1 MGSGASR
8 LLTACACSRPP
19 PASVDAEPCLDD
31 ALGHS
36 FCYANS
42 AANPAANPYSSSSF
56 RHGISGAALS
66 ANSSVP
72 VPLYLSSSAADATG
86 GGGPPPPNYS
96 SAFHTSSSFS
106 SAPLQ
111 LSNLSS
117 GPLFL
122 SGPIDRGAQ
131 LSGPL
136 DAATV
141 PHSGPLPHKP
151 STTKRTSSS
160 SRRFRKPSLFGGSLR
175 RTTSEKHHHRTL
187 TTAPPLHRNPDPD
200 DGVQWAHGRA
210 GEDRV
215 HVVVSEDQR
224 WLFVGIYDGFN
235 GPEAPDFLVASLYRF
250 LLRELRG
257 IFYHD
262 AARESNSRR
271 LWQFLAEDDGDDDS
285 ELDFSGSGR
294 FALSLAKL
302 KERRFNM
309 WAHAAAV
316 GDDEIGRELA
326 PRKLAPAPAV
336 RDHGAV
342 LAALTR
348 ALAAAEAA
356 YLDMTDQS
364 MASHPEL
371 AVTGACLLVALVRD
385 DDVYVMNLGDSR
397 AIVAQRADDHHACG
411 MRMDDIGVGLE
422 IEARLDALQL
432 SVDHSTSIQEEV
444 QRIKLEHPDDDHCI
458 VNDRVKGRLK
468 VTRAF
473 GAGYLKQAKLNNGL
487 LEMFR
492 NEYIGDAPYIS
503 CIPSLCHHKLTAKD
517 QFLVLS
523 SDGLYQYLSNEEV
536 VLHVENFMD
545 RFPEGDP
552 AQSLIEELL
561 SRAAKKAGMDFHELL
576 DIPQG
581 DRRKYHDDVTVMVVS
596 LEGRIWKSSGMYV

>member
-8 LLTACACSRPP
+8 LLTACTCSRPA

-36 FCYANS
+36 FCYA
-42 AANPAANPYSSSSF
+42 AAATATAHSSSF

-72 VPLYLSSSAADATG
+72 VPLYNASAAAG
-86 GGGPPPPNYS
+86 GVAPGYS

-122 SGPIDRGAQ
+122 SGPIDRAGQ

-136 DAATV
+136 DPAV
-141 PHSGPLPHKP
+141 PFSGPLPAKP
-151 STTKRTSSS
+151 PKPASSS
-160 SRRFRKPSLFGGSLR
+160 SRGFSRRFRKPSFGSLR
-175 RTTSEKHHHRTL
+175 RSVSEKNRPC
-187 TTAPPLHRNPDPD
+187 AVPLRRD

-235 GPEAPDFLVASLYRF
+235 GPEAPDFLVTNLYRF

-257 IFYHD
+257 IFYKEAD
-262 AARESNSRR
+262 ADNKK
-271 LWQFLAEDDGDDDS
+271 LWQFLVDGDDDDS

-294 FALSLAKL
+294 FALSLDGL
-302 KERRFNM
+302 KESRFHM
-309 WAHAAAV
+309 WAHAAA
-316 GDDEIGRELA
+316 DESGREWGS
-326 PRKLAPAPAV
+326 RRLAPAPAV
-336 RDHGAV
+336 RDHAAV

-348 ALAAAEAA
+348 ALASTEAA

-364 MASHPEL
+364 MGTHPEL

-385 DDVYVMNLGDSR
+385 DNVYVMNLGDSR
-397 AIVAQRADDHHACG
+397 AIVAQRPDDGDDGCVFG
-411 MRMDDIGVGLE
+411 TMRRMEDVGVGLE
-422 IEARLDALQL
+422 IETRPGGCAIIGLKPLQL
-432 SVDHSTSIQEEV
+432 STDHSTSIEEEV
-444 QRIKLEHPDDDHCI
+444 HRIKREHPDDDQCI

-492 NEYIGDAPYIS
+492 NDYIGDTPYIS
-503 CIPSLCHHKLTAKD
+503 CTPSLCHHKLTARD

-536 VLHVENFMD
+536 VLHVENFME

-561 SRAAKKAGMDFHELL
+561 SRAAKKAGMDFYELL

-581 DRRKYHDDVTVMVVS
+581 DRRKYHDDVTVMVIS
-596 LEGRIWKSSGMYV
+596 LEGRIWKSSGTYV

>member
-8 LLTACACSRPP
+8 LLTACACSRPA

-36 FCYANS
+36 FCYAS
-42 AANPAANPYSSSSF
+42 AAAYSSSF

-72 VPLYLSSSAADATG
+72 VPLYLSSAAAG
-86 GGGPPPPNYS
+86 AGSVPQNYS

-136 DAATV
+136 DAAV
-141 PHSGPLPHKP
+141 PFSGPLPTKP
-151 STTKRTSSS
+151 TKRTSSS
-160 SRRFRKPSLFGGSLR
+160 SRGLSSRFRKPLFGSLR
-175 RTTSEKHHHRTL
+175 RSVSEKHQPAL
-187 TTAPPLHRNPDPD
+187 MVPLRRD

-235 GPEAPDFLVASLYRF
+235 GPEAPDFLVANLYRF

-257 IFYHD
+257 IFYEEAD
-262 AARESNSRR
+262 RDSKR
-271 LWQFLAEDDGDDDS
+271 LWQFLADGDDDDN

-294 FALSLAKL
+294 FAMSLARL

-316 GDDEIGRELA
+316 GDDESSREWG
-326 PRKLAPAPAV
+326 PKKLEAAPAV

-342 LAALTR
+342 LGALTR
-348 ALAAAEAA
+348 ALASTEAA

-364 MASHPEL
+364 MGSHPEL

-397 AIVAQRADDHHACG
+397 AIVAQRADDDHGCG
-411 MRMDDIGVGLE
+411 LGAMRMDDIGVGLE
-422 IEARLDALQL
+422 IESRPVGYPMIGLEALQL
-432 SVDHSTSIQEEV
+432 SVDHSTSIEEEV
-444 QRIKLEHPDDDHCI
+444 QRIKREHPDDDQCI

-503 CIPSLCHHKLTAKD
+503 CIPSLCHHKLTSRD

-536 VLHVENFMD
+536 VLHVENFME

-561 SRAAKKAGMDFHELL
+561 SRAAKKAGMDFYELL

-596 LEGRIWKSSGMYV
+596 LEGRIWKSSGTYV

>member
-8 LLTACACSRPP
+8 LLTACACSRPA

-36 FCYANS
+36 FCYASAS
-42 AANPAANPYSSSSF
+42 AATAYSSSSF

-72 VPLYLSSSAADATG
+72 VPLYLSSASGAAADG
-86 GGGPPPPNYS
+86 SIPPHYS

-122 SGPIDRGAQ
+122 SGPIDRGGQ

-136 DAATV
+136 DAAANV
-141 PHSGPLPHKP
+141 PFSGPLPTKP
-151 STTKRTSSS
+151 TATKRASSS
-160 SRRFRKPSLFGGSLR
+160 SRGLSRRFRKPLFGGSLR
-175 RTTSEKHHHRTL
+175 RTASEKHSRQL
-187 TTAPPLHRNPDPD
+187 MAPLRRDD
-200 DGVQWAHGRA
+200 GGGDGVQWAHGRA

-235 GPEAPDFLVASLYRF
+235 GPEAPDFLVANLYRF

-257 IFYHD
+257 IFYQEAD
-262 AARESNSRR
+262 RDSRR
-271 LWQFLAEDDGDDDS
+271 LWQFLADGDDDDN

-294 FALSLAKL
+294 FALSLARL

-316 GDDEIGRELA
+316 GDDEISRERA
-326 PRKLAPAPAV
+326 PRKLAAAPVV
-336 RDHGAV
+336 RDHDAV
-342 LAALTR
+342 LGALTR
-348 ALAAAEAA
+348 ALDSTEAA

-364 MASHPEL
+364 MGSHPEL

-397 AIVAQRADDHHACG
+397 AVVAQRTDDDHGCG
-411 MRMDDIGVGLE
+411 IGAMRMDDIGVGLE
-422 IEARLDALQL
+422 IEPRLEALQL
-432 SVDHSTSIQEEV
+432 SIDHSTSIEEV
-444 QRIKLEHPDDDHCI
+444 TNICAGIAYTIFFCGRKSVVDIAEIMCLYLMYMIISSRPSVFMSTCVDLIEH
-458 VNDRVKGRLK
+458 
-468 VTRAF
+468 
-473 GAGYLKQAKLNNGL
+473 
-487 LEMFR
+487 
-492 NEYIGDAPYIS
+492 
-503 CIPSLCHHKLTAKD
+503 
-517 QFLVLS
+517 VLS
-523 SDGLYQYLSNEEV
+523 STSYFQLSE
-536 VLHVENFMD
+536 
-545 RFPEGDP
+545 P
-552 AQSLIEELL
+552 APICWLQ
-561 SRAAKKAGMDFHELL
+561 FHAYM
-576 DIPQG
+576 P
-581 DRRKYHDDVTVMVVS
+581 
-596 LEGRIWKSSGMYV
+596 

>member
-1 MGSGASR
+1 MSDAMGSGASR

-19 PASVDAEPCLDD
+19 PAPADDGPCLDD

-36 FCYANS
+36 FCYAASS
-42 AANPAANPYSSSSF
+42 AAAAAAGHSSSF
-56 RHGISGAALS
+56 RHAISGAALS

-72 VPLYLSSSAADATG
+72 VPIYQSSVAG
-86 GGGPPPPNYS
+86 GMPPQYH

-136 DAATV
+136 DQAV
-141 PHSGPLPHKP
+141 PFSGPLPAKP
-151 STTKRTSSS
+151 TKPARPSSS
-160 SRRFRKPSLFGGSLR
+160 RGFSRRFRKPSFGSLR
-175 RTTSEKHHHRTL
+175 RSISEKNR
-187 TTAPPLHRNPDPD
+187 PCVVPLRRE

-235 GPEAPDFLVASLYRF
+235 GPEAPDFLVANLYRF

-257 IFYHD
+257 IFYKEAD
-262 AARESNSRR
+262 PESKR
-271 LWQFLAEDDGDDDS
+271 LWQFLADGEDEDS

-294 FALSLAKL
+294 FALSLARL
-302 KERRFNM
+302 KEQRHPL
-309 WAHAAAV
+309 WAHAAAA
-316 GDDEIGRELA
+316 GDGQSGREWGVKRLTA
-326 PRKLAPAPAV
+326 APAV
-336 RDHGAV
+336 RDHRAV
-342 LAALTR
+342 LSALAR
-348 ALAAAEAA
+348 ALATTESA
-356 YLDMTDQS
+356 YLDMTSQS
-364 MASHPEL
+364 MGSHPEL
-371 AVTGACLLVALVRD
+371 AVTGACLLVVLLRD

-397 AIVAQRADDHHACG
+397 AIVAQRRDDEDCLIG
-411 MRMDDIGVGLE
+411 SIPVEDIGVGLE
-422 IEARLDALQL
+422 IETRIPGYSAIGLEALQL
-432 SVDHSTSIQEEV
+432 STDHSTSVEEEV
-444 QRIKLEHPDDDHCI
+444 QRIRREHPDDDQCV
-458 VNDRVKGRLK
+458 VNDRVKGRLT

-473 GAGYLKQAKLNNGL
+473 GAGYLKQARFNDGL

-492 NEYIGDAPYIS
+492 NEYIGDTPYIS
-503 CIPSLCHHKLTAKD
+503 CTPTLCHHKLSIRD

-536 VLHVENFMD
+536 VLHVENFME

-561 SRAAKKAGMDFHELL
+561 SRAAKKAGMDFYELL

-581 DRRKYHDDVTVMVVS
+581 DRRKYHDDVTIMVIS
-596 LEGRIWKSSGMYV
+596 LEGRIWKSSGTYV

>member
-8 LLTACACSRPP
+8 LLTSCACSRPAAAP
-19 PASVDAEPCLDD
+19 EDDGPCLDD

-36 FCYANS
+36 FCYAANSS
-42 AANPAANPYSSSSF
+42 AAAHSSSF
-56 RHGISGAALS
+56 RHAISGAALS

-72 VPLYLSSSAADATG
+72 IPIYHSSAG
-86 GGGPPPPNYS
+86 GGIPPQYS

-136 DAATV
+136 DQAV
-141 PHSGPLPHKP
+141 PFSGPLPAKP
-151 STTKRTSSS
+151 TKPAPSSARS
-160 SRRFRKPSLFGGSLR
+160 SRGLSKRFRKPSFGSLR
-175 RTTSEKHHHRTL
+175 RSVSEKNR
-187 TTAPPLHRNPDPD
+187 PCVVPLRRE

-235 GPEAPDFLVASLYRF
+235 GPEAPDFLVANLYRF

-257 IFYHD
+257 IFYEETD
-262 AARESNSRR
+262 AESKR
-271 LWQFLAEDDGDDDS
+271 LWQFLADGDDEDT

-294 FALSLAKL
+294 FALSLARL
-302 KERRFNM
+302 KERRQSM

-316 GDDEIGRELA
+316 GDDESGREWGARRLTA
-326 PRKLAPAPAV
+326 APAV
-336 RDHGAV
+336 RDHRAV
-342 LAALTR
+342 LGALTR
-348 ALAAAEAA
+348 ALATTEAA
-356 YLDMTDQS
+356 YLDMTNQS
-364 MASHPEL
+364 MGSHPEL
-371 AVTGACLLVALVRD
+371 AVTGACLLVALLRD

-397 AIVAQRADDHHACG
+397 AIVAQRRDNGDDCVL
-411 MRMDDIGVGLE
+411 RTVWVEDIGVGLE
-422 IEARLDALQL
+422 TETRAPGYAAIGPEALQL
-432 SVDHSTSIQEEV
+432 STDHSTSIEEEV
-444 QRIKLEHPDDDHCI
+444 QRIKREHPDDDHCI

-473 GAGYLKQAKLNNGL
+473 GAGYLKQAKLNEGL

-492 NEYIGDAPYIS
+492 NEYIGDTPYIS
-503 CIPSLCHHKLTAKD
+503 CTPSLCHHKLSARD

-536 VLHVENFMD
+536 VLHVDNFME
-545 RFPEGDP
+545 RFPDGDP

-561 SRAAKKAGMDFHELL
+561 SRAAKKAGMDFFELL

-581 DRRKYHDDVTVMVVS
+581 DRRKYHDDVTIMVIS
-596 LEGRIWKSSGMYV
+596 LEGRIWKSSGTCV

>member
-1 MGSGASR
+1 MSDAMGSGASR

-19 PASVDAEPCLDD
+19 PAPADDGPCLDD

-36 FCYANS
+36 FCYAASS
-42 AANPAANPYSSSSF
+42 AAAAAAGHSSSF
-56 RHGISGAALS
+56 RHAISGAALS

-72 VPLYLSSSAADATG
+72 VPIYQSSVAG
-86 GGGPPPPNYS
+86 GMPPQYH

-136 DAATV
+136 DQAV
-141 PHSGPLPHKP
+141 PFSGPLPAKP
-151 STTKRTSSS
+151 TKPARPSSS
-160 SRRFRKPSLFGGSLR
+160 RGFSRRFRKPSFGSLR
-175 RTTSEKHHHRTL
+175 RSISEKNR
-187 TTAPPLHRNPDPD
+187 PCVVPLRRE

-235 GPEAPDFLVASLYRF
+235 GPEAPDFLVANLYRF

-257 IFYHD
+257 IFYKEAD
-262 AARESNSRR
+262 PESKR
-271 LWQFLAEDDGDDDS
+271 LWQFLADGEDEDS

-294 FALSLAKL
+294 FALSLARL
-302 KERRFNM
+302 KEQRHPL
-309 WAHAAAV
+309 WAHAAAA
-316 GDDEIGRELA
+316 GDGQSGREWGVKRLTA
-326 PRKLAPAPAV
+326 APAV
-336 RDHGAV
+336 RDHRAV
-342 LAALTR
+342 LSALAR
-348 ALAAAEAA
+348 ALATTESA
-356 YLDMTDQS
+356 YLDMTSQS
-364 MASHPEL
+364 MGSHPEL
-371 AVTGACLLVALVRD
+371 AVTGACLLVVLLRD

-397 AIVAQRADDHHACG
+397 AIVAQRRDDEDCLIG
-411 MRMDDIGVGLE
+411 SIPVEDIGVGLE
-422 IEARLDALQL
+422 TETRIPGYSAIGLEALQL
-432 SVDHSTSIQEEV
+432 STDHSTSVEEEV
-444 QRIKLEHPDDDHCI
+444 QRIRREHPDDDQCV
-458 VNDRVKGRLK
+458 VNDRVKGRLT

-473 GAGYLKQAKLNNGL
+473 GAGYLKQARFNDGL

-492 NEYIGDAPYIS
+492 NEYIGDTPYIS
-503 CIPSLCHHKLTAKD
+503 CTPTLCHHKLSIRD

-536 VLHVENFMD
+536 VLHVENFME

-561 SRAAKKAGMDFHELL
+561 SRAAKKAGMNFYELL

-581 DRRKYHDDVTVMVVS
+581 DRRKYHDDVTIMVIS
-596 LEGRIWKSSGMYV
+596 LEGRIWKSSGTYV

>member
-19 PASVDAEPCLDD
+19 PAPADDGPCLDD

-36 FCYANS
+36 FCYAASS
-42 AANPAANPYSSSSF
+42 AAAAAAGHSSSF
-56 RHGISGAALS
+56 RHAISGAALS

-72 VPLYLSSSAADATG
+72 VPIYQSSVAG
-86 GGGPPPPNYS
+86 GMPPQYH

-136 DAATV
+136 DQAV
-141 PHSGPLPHKP
+141 PFSGPLPAKP
-151 STTKRTSSS
+151 TKPARPSSS
-160 SRRFRKPSLFGGSLR
+160 RGFSRRFRKPSFGSLR
-175 RTTSEKHHHRTL
+175 RSISEKNR
-187 TTAPPLHRNPDPD
+187 PCVVPLRRE

-235 GPEAPDFLVASLYRF
+235 GPEAPDFLVANLYRF

-257 IFYHD
+257 IFYKEAD
-262 AARESNSRR
+262 PESKR
-271 LWQFLAEDDGDDDS
+271 LWQFLADGEDEDS

-294 FALSLAKL
+294 FALSLARL
-302 KERRFNM
+302 KEQRHPL
-309 WAHAAAV
+309 WAHAAAAAD
-316 GDDEIGRELA
+316 GQSGREWGVKRLTA
-326 PRKLAPAPAV
+326 APAV
-336 RDHGAV
+336 RDHRAV
-342 LAALTR
+342 LS
-348 ALAAAEAA
+348 ALARTLATTESA
-356 YLDMTDQS
+356 YLDMTSQS
-364 MASHPEL
+364 MGSHPEL
-371 AVTGACLLVALVRD
+371 AVTGACLLVVLLRD

-397 AIVAQRADDHHACG
+397 AIVAQRRDDEDCLIGSIPAE
-411 MRMDDIGVGLE
+411 DIGVGLE
-422 IEARLDALQL
+422 IETRIPGYSAIGLEALQL
-432 SVDHSTSIQEEV
+432 STDHSTSVEEEV
-444 QRIKLEHPDDDHCI
+444 QRIRREHPDDDQCV
-458 VNDRVKGRLK
+458 VNDRVKGRLT

-473 GAGYLKQAKLNNGL
+473 GAGYLKQARFNDGL

-492 NEYIGDAPYIS
+492 NEYIGDTPYIS
-503 CIPSLCHHKLTAKD
+503 CTPTLCHHKLSIRD

-536 VLHVENFMD
+536 VLHVENFME

-561 SRAAKKAGMDFHELL
+561 SRAAKKAGMDFYELL

-581 DRRKYHDDVTVMVVS
+581 DRRKYHDDVTIMVIS
-596 LEGRIWKSSGMYV
+596 LEGRIWKSSGTYV

>member
-8 LLTACACSRPP
+8 LLTACACSRPA

-36 FCYANS
+36 FCYASANAS
-42 AANPAANPYSSSSF
+42 AAAYSSSSF

-72 VPLYLSSSAADATG
+72 VPLYLSSSAA
-86 GGGPPPPNYS
+86 GGPMPPNYS

-136 DAATV
+136 DAAAV
-141 PHSGPLPHKP
+141 PFSGPLPHK
-151 STTKRTSSS
+151 TAAKRASSS
-160 SRRFRKPSLFGGSLR
+160 RGLSRRFRKPLFAGSLR
-175 RTTSEKHHHRTL
+175 RTASEKHHRPL
-187 TTAPPLHRNPDPD
+187 TAPLRRDPD
-200 DGVQWAHGRA
+200 ADAHDGVQWAHGRA

-257 IFYHD
+257 IFYEEAD
-262 AARESNSRR
+262 RDSKR
-271 LWQFLAEDDGDDDS
+271 LWQFLADGDDDDS

-316 GDDEIGRELA
+316 GDDEISREWA
-326 PRKLAPAPAV
+326 PKKLAAAPVV

-342 LAALTR
+342 LGALTR

-364 MASHPEL
+364 MGSHPEL

-397 AIVAQRADDHHACG
+397 AIVAQRAHDDHGSGIGA

-422 IEARLDALQL
+422 IEARLEALQL

-444 QRIKLEHPDDDHCI
+444 QRIKREHPDDDHCI

-503 CIPSLCHHKLTAKD
+503 CIPSLCHHKLTARD

-523 SDGLYQYLSNEEV
+523 SDGLYQYLTNEEV

>member
-86 GGGPPPPNYS
+86 GPIPPPPNYS

-122 SGPIDRGAQ
+122 SGPIDRGGQ

-151 STTKRTSSS
+151 STTKRTASSRGL

-175 RTTSEKHHHRTL
+175 RSTSEKHHRPL
-187 TTAPPLHRNPDPD
+187 TAPPLRNPD

-262 AARESNSRR
+262 AARDSRR
-271 LWQFLAEDDGDDDS
+271 LWQFLADAADDDEDS

-316 GDDEIGRELA
+316 GDDEVGRDWAA
-326 PRKLAPAPAV
+326 PRKLAAAPAV

-342 LAALTR
+342 LGALTR

-364 MASHPEL
+364 MGSHPEL

-397 AIVAQRADDHHACG
+397 AVVAQRADDDHGGCG

-422 IEARLDALQL
+422 IEQRLDALQL

-503 CIPSLCHHKLTAKD
+503 CIPSLCHHKLTARD

>member
-1 MGSGASR
+1 MSDAMGSGASR

-19 PASVDAEPCLDD
+19 PAPADDGPCLDD

-36 FCYANS
+36 FCYAASS
-42 AANPAANPYSSSSF
+42 AAAAAAGHSSSF
-56 RHGISGAALS
+56 RHAISGAALS

-72 VPLYLSSSAADATG
+72 VPIYQSSVAG
-86 GGGPPPPNYS
+86 GMPPQYH

-136 DAATV
+136 DQAV
-141 PHSGPLPHKP
+141 PFSGPLPAKP
-151 STTKRTSSS
+151 TKPARPSSS
-160 SRRFRKPSLFGGSLR
+160 RGFSRRFRKPSFGSLR
-175 RTTSEKHHHRTL
+175 RSISEKNR
-187 TTAPPLHRNPDPD
+187 PCVVPLRRE

-235 GPEAPDFLVASLYRF
+235 GPEAPDFLVANLYRF

-257 IFYHD
+257 IFYKEAD
-262 AARESNSRR
+262 PESKR
-271 LWQFLAEDDGDDDS
+271 LWQFLADGEDEDS

-294 FALSLAKL
+294 FALSLARL
-302 KERRFNM
+302 KEQRHPL
-309 WAHAAAV
+309 WAHAAAA
-316 GDDEIGRELA
+316 GDGQSGREWGVKRLTA
-326 PRKLAPAPAV
+326 APAV
-336 RDHGAV
+336 RDHRAV
-342 LAALTR
+342 LSALAR
-348 ALAAAEAA
+348 ALATTESA
-356 YLDMTDQS
+356 YLDMTSQS
-364 MASHPEL
+364 MGSHPEL
-371 AVTGACLLVALVRD
+371 AVTGACLLVVLLRD

-397 AIVAQRADDHHACG
+397 AIVAQRRDDEDCLIG
-411 MRMDDIGVGLE
+411 SIPVEDIGVGLE
-422 IEARLDALQL
+422 TETRIPGYSAIGLEALQL
-432 SVDHSTSIQEEV
+432 STDHSTSVEEEV
-444 QRIKLEHPDDDHCI
+444 QRIRREHPDDDQCV
-458 VNDRVKGRLK
+458 VNDRVKGRLT

-473 GAGYLKQAKLNNGL
+473 GAGYLKQARFNDGL

-492 NEYIGDAPYIS
+492 NEYIGDTPYIS
-503 CIPSLCHHKLTAKD
+503 CTPTLCHHKLSIRD

-536 VLHVENFMD
+536 VLHVENFME

-561 SRAAKKAGMDFHELL
+561 SRAAKKAGMDFYELL

-581 DRRKYHDDVTVMVVS
+581 DRRKYHDDVTIMVIS
-596 LEGRIWKSSGMYV
+596 LEGRIWKSSGTYV

>member
-8 LLTACACSRPP
+8 LLAACACSRPA

-36 FCYANS
+36 FCYAAS
-42 AANPAANPYSSSSF
+42 AAAAATHSSSF

-72 VPLYLSSSAADATG
+72 VPLYNASAAG
-86 GGGPPPPNYS
+86 VPPGYS

-122 SGPIDRGAQ
+122 SGPIDRAGQ

-136 DAATV
+136 DAAV
-141 PHSGPLPHKP
+141 PFSGPLPAKQAKP
-151 STTKRTSSS
+151 ASSS
-160 SRRFRKPSLFGGSLR
+160 SRGFSRRFRKPSFSSMRRSVSDKNRPCVVPLR
-175 RTTSEKHHHRTL
+175 R
-187 TTAPPLHRNPDPD
+187 D

-235 GPEAPDFLVASLYRF
+235 GPEAPDFLVANLYRF

-257 IFYHD
+257 IFYEEVKAD
-262 AARESNSRR
+262 TKR
-271 LWQFLAEDDGDDDS
+271 LWQFLVDGDDEDS

-294 FALSLAKL
+294 FALSLARL
-302 KERRFNM
+302 KERRFHM
-309 WAHAAAV
+309 WAHAAAA
-316 GDDEIGRELA
+316 GDDESGREWGSRRLT
-326 PRKLAPAPAV
+326 PAPAV
-336 RDHGAV
+336 RDHTVV
-342 LAALTR
+342 LGALTR
-348 ALAAAEAA
+348 ALAATEAA
-356 YLDMTDQS
+356 YLDMTDLS
-364 MASHPEL
+364 MGTHPEL

-385 DDVYVMNLGDSR
+385 DNVYVMNLGDSR
-397 AIVAQRADDHHACG
+397 AIVAQRPDDSDDGCALG
-411 MRMDDIGVGLE
+411 TMRMEDIGVGLE
-422 IEARLDALQL
+422 IETRPAGCAIIGLKPLQL
-432 SVDHSTSIQEEV
+432 STDHSTSVEEEV
-444 QRIKLEHPDDDHCI
+444 QRIKREHPDDDQCI

-492 NEYIGDAPYIS
+492 NDYIGDTPYIS
-503 CIPSLCHHKLTAKD
+503 CTPSLCHHKLTAKD

-536 VLHVENFMD
+536 VLHVENFME

-561 SRAAKKAGMDFHELL
+561 SRAAKKAGMDFYELL

-581 DRRKYHDDVTVMVVS
+581 DRRKYHDDVTVMVIS
-596 LEGRIWKSSGMYV
+596 LEGRIWKSSGTYV

>member
-8 LLTACACSRPP
+8 LLAACACSRSAAP
-19 PASVDAEPCLDD
+19 PADDGPCLDD

-36 FCYANS
+36 FCYA
-42 AANPAANPYSSSSF
+42 AAAAGDSSSF
-56 RHGISGAALS
+56 RHAISGAALS

-72 VPLYLSSSAADATG
+72 VPIYHSSSAAG
-86 GGGPPPPNYS
+86 VPPHYS

-136 DAATV
+136 DQAAV
-141 PHSGPLPHKP
+141 PFSGPLPAKP
-151 STTKRTSSS
+151 GPSSS
-160 SRRFRKPSLFGGSLR
+160 SSSRGFSRRFRKPSFGSLR
-175 RTTSEKHHHRTL
+175 RSVSEKNR
-187 TTAPPLHRNPDPD
+187 PCVVPLRRE

-235 GPEAPDFLVASLYRF
+235 GPEAPDFLVANLYRF

-257 IFYHD
+257 IFYEEAHPD
-262 AARESNSRR
+262 SKR
-271 LWQFLAEDDGDDDS
+271 LWQFLADEDDS

-294 FALSLAKL
+294 FALSLARL
-302 KERRFNM
+302 KERRHPV
-309 WAHAAAV
+309 WAHAAAAAA
-316 GDDEIGRELA
+316 GGGGQSGREWGVKRLTA
-326 PRKLAPAPAV
+326 APAV
-336 RDHGAV
+336 RDHSAV

-348 ALAAAEAA
+348 ALAATESA
-356 YLDMTDQS
+356 YLDMTNQS
-364 MASHPEL
+364 MGTHPEL
-371 AVTGACLLVALVRD
+371 AVTGACLLVALLRD

-397 AIVAQRADDHHACG
+397 AIVAQRRDDDDDCMLG
-411 MRMDDIGVGLE
+411 TMRVEDIGVGLE
-422 IEARLDALQL
+422 NETMIHGYSAVGLEALQL
-432 SVDHSTSIQEEV
+432 STDHSTSIEEEV
-444 QRIKLEHPDDDHCI
+444 QRIKREHPDDDQCI

-473 GAGYLKQAKLNNGL
+473 GAGYLKQAKLNDGL

-492 NEYIGDAPYIS
+492 NEYIGHTPYIS
-503 CIPSLCHHKLTAKD
+503 CTPSLCHHKLSPRD

-536 VLHVENFMD
+536 VQHVENFME

-561 SRAAKKAGMDFHELL
+561 SRAAKKAGMDFYELL

-581 DRRKYHDDVTVMVVS
+581 DRRKYHDDVTIMVIS
-596 LEGRIWKSSGMYV
+596 LEGRIWKSSGTYV

>member
-8 LLTACACSRPP
+8 LLTACACSRPA
-19 PASVDAEPCLDD
+19 PAPADDGPCLDD

-36 FCYANS
+36 FCYAGSAS
-42 AANPAANPYSSSSF
+42 AAAAHSSSF
-56 RHGISGAALS
+56 RHAISGAALS

-72 VPLYLSSSAADATG
+72 VPIYHSSSAAG
-86 GGGPPPPNYS
+86 GGVPAHYS

-111 LSNLSS
+111 ISNLNS

-122 SGPIDRGAQ
+122 SGPIDRGGQ

-136 DAATV
+136 DQAV
-141 PHSGPLPHKP
+141 PFSGPLPAKP
-151 STTKRTSSS
+151 SKPAPSSS
-160 SRRFRKPSLFGGSLR
+160 SRGLSRRFRKPSFGSLR
-175 RTTSEKHHHRTL
+175 RSVSEKNR
-187 TTAPPLHRNPDPD
+187 PCIVPLRRE

-235 GPEAPDFLVASLYRF
+235 GPEAPDFLVANLYRF

-257 IFYHD
+257 IFYEE
-262 AARESNSRR
+262 AEGGSKR
-271 LWQFLAEDDGDDDS
+271 LWQFLADGDDGDD

-294 FALSLAKL
+294 FALSLARL
-302 KERRFNM
+302 KERRHSM
-309 WAHAAAV
+309 WAQAAAV
-316 GDDEIGRELA
+316 DGDESSREWGARRLTA
-326 PRKLAPAPAV
+326 APAV
-336 RDHGAV
+336 RDHRAV
-342 LAALTR
+342 LDALTR
-348 ALAAAEAA
+348 ALETTEAA
-356 YLDMTDQS
+356 YLDMTNQS
-364 MASHPEL
+364 MESHPEL
-371 AVTGACLLVALVRD
+371 AVTGACLLVALLRD

-397 AIVAQRADDHHACG
+397 AIVAQRRDGCEDCVLGA
-411 MRMDDIGVGLE
+411 MRMEDIGVGLE
-422 IEARLDALQL
+422 TEARLPGYTGTGLEALQL
-432 SVDHSTSIQEEV
+432 STDHSTSIEEEV
-444 QRIKLEHPDDDHCI
+444 QRIKREHPDDDQCI

-473 GAGYLKQAKLNNGL
+473 GAGYLKQAKLNDGL

-492 NEYIGDAPYIS
+492 NDYIGDVPYIS
-503 CIPSLCHHKLTAKD
+503 CIPSLCHHKLSTRD

-536 VLHVENFMD
+536 VLHVENFME
-545 RFPEGDP
+545 RFPDGDP

-561 SRAAKKAGMDFHELL
+561 SRAAKKAGMDFYELL
-576 DIPQG
+576 EIPQG
-581 DRRKYHDDVTVMVVS
+581 DRRKYHDDVTVMVIS
-596 LEGRIWKSSGMYV
+596 LEGRIWKSSGTYV

>member
-1 MGSGASR
+1 MSDAMGSGASR

-19 PASVDAEPCLDD
+19 PAPADDGPCLDD

-36 FCYANS
+36 FCYAASS
-42 AANPAANPYSSSSF
+42 AAAGHSSSF
-56 RHGISGAALS
+56 RHAISGAALS

-72 VPLYLSSSAADATG
+72 VPIYQSSVAG
-86 GGGPPPPNYS
+86 GMPPQYH

-136 DAATV
+136 DQAV
-141 PHSGPLPHKP
+141 PFSGPLPAKP
-151 STTKRTSSS
+151 TKPARPSSS
-160 SRRFRKPSLFGGSLR
+160 RGFSRRFRKPSFGSLR
-175 RTTSEKHHHRTL
+175 RSISEKNR
-187 TTAPPLHRNPDPD
+187 PCVVPLRRE

-235 GPEAPDFLVASLYRF
+235 GPEAPDFLVANLYRF

-257 IFYHD
+257 IFYKEAD
-262 AARESNSRR
+262 PESKR
-271 LWQFLAEDDGDDDS
+271 LWQFLADGEDEDS

-294 FALSLAKL
+294 FALSLARL
-302 KERRFNM
+302 KEQRHPL
-309 WAHAAAV
+309 WAHAAAA
-316 GDDEIGRELA
+316 GDGQSGREWGVKRLTA
-326 PRKLAPAPAV
+326 APAV
-336 RDHGAV
+336 RDHRAV
-342 LAALTR
+342 LSALAR
-348 ALAAAEAA
+348 ALATTESA
-356 YLDMTDQS
+356 YLDMTSQS
-364 MASHPEL
+364 MGSHPEL
-371 AVTGACLLVALVRD
+371 AVTGACLLVVLLRD

-397 AIVAQRADDHHACG
+397 AIVAQRRDDEDCLIG
-411 MRMDDIGVGLE
+411 SIPVEDIGVGLE
-422 IEARLDALQL
+422 TETRIPGYSAIGLEALQL
-432 SVDHSTSIQEEV
+432 STDHSTSVEEEV
-444 QRIKLEHPDDDHCI
+444 QRIRREHPDDDQCV
-458 VNDRVKGRLK
+458 VNDRVKGRLT

-473 GAGYLKQAKLNNGL
+473 GAGYLKQARFNDGL

-492 NEYIGDAPYIS
+492 NEYIGDTPYIS
-503 CIPSLCHHKLTAKD
+503 CTPTLCHHKLSIRD

-536 VLHVENFMD
+536 VLHVENFME

-561 SRAAKKAGMDFHELL
+561 SRAAKKAGMNFYELL

-581 DRRKYHDDVTVMVVS
+581 DRRKYHDDVTIMVIS
-596 LEGRIWKSSGMYV
+596 LEGRIWKSSGTYV

>member
-8 LLTACACSRPP
+8 LLTACACSRPA
-19 PASVDAEPCLDD
+19 PAPADDGPCLDD

-36 FCYANS
+36 FCYAANPSS
-42 AANPAANPYSSSSF
+42 AAYSSSF

-72 VPLYLSSSAADATG
+72 VPIYHSSSNG
-86 GGGPPPPNYS
+86 GGMPPQYS

-136 DAATV
+136 DQAM
-141 PHSGPLPHKP
+141 PFSGPLPAKP
-151 STTKRTSSS
+151 TKPAPSSS
-160 SRRFRKPSLFGGSLR
+160 SLRGFSRRFRKPSFGGLR
-175 RTTSEKHHHRTL
+175 RSVSEKNRPCV
-187 TTAPPLHRNPDPD
+187 APLRRE

-235 GPEAPDFLVASLYRF
+235 GPEAPDFLVANLYRF

-257 IFYHD
+257 IFYEEAD
-262 AARESNSRR
+262 ADSKR
-271 LWQFLAEDDGDDDS
+271 LWQFLADDDDEDS

-294 FALSLAKL
+294 FALSLSRL
-302 KERRFNM
+302 KERRHPM
-309 WAHAAAV
+309 WAQAAAA
-316 GDDEIGRELA
+316 GDGQSSWEWGV
-326 PRKLAPAPAV
+326 RKLTAAPAV
-336 RDHGAV
+336 RDHRAV
-342 LAALTR
+342 LGALTR
-348 ALAAAEAA
+348 ALATTEAA
-356 YLDMTDQS
+356 YLDMTNQS
-364 MASHPEL
+364 MGSHPEL
-371 AVTGACLLVALVRD
+371 AVTGACLLVVLLKD

-397 AIVAQRADDHHACG
+397 AIVAQRRDGGDNCVLG
-411 MRMDDIGVGLE
+411 TLRVENIGVGLKTE
-422 IEARLDALQL
+422 TRPPGYAVIGLEALQL
-432 SVDHSTSIQEEV
+432 STDHSTSIEEEV
-444 QRIKLEHPDDDHCI
+444 QRIKREHPDDDQCI

-473 GAGYLKQAKLNNGL
+473 GAGYLKQAKLNDGL

-492 NEYIGDAPYIS
+492 NEYIGDTPYIS
-503 CIPSLCHHKLTAKD
+503 CTPSLCHHKLSVRDK
-517 QFLVLS
+517 FLVLS
-523 SDGLYQYLSNEEV
+523 SDGLYQYLTNEEV
-536 VLHVENFMD
+536 VLHVENFME

-552 AQSLIEELL
+552 AQSLIEDLL
-561 SRAAKKAGMDFHELL
+561 SRAAKKAGMDFYELL

-581 DRRKYHDDVTVMVVS
+581 DRRKYHDDVTVMVIS
-596 LEGRIWKSSGMYV
+596 LEGRIWKSSGTYV

>member
-19 PASVDAEPCLDD
+19 PAPADDGPCLDD

-36 FCYANS
+36 FCYAASS
-42 AANPAANPYSSSSF
+42 AAAAAAGHSSSF
-56 RHGISGAALS
+56 RHAISGAALS

-72 VPLYLSSSAADATG
+72 VPIYQSSVAG
-86 GGGPPPPNYS
+86 GMPPQYH

-136 DAATV
+136 DQAV
-141 PHSGPLPHKP
+141 PFSGPLPAKP
-151 STTKRTSSS
+151 TKPARPSSS
-160 SRRFRKPSLFGGSLR
+160 RGFSRRFRKPSFGSLR
-175 RTTSEKHHHRTL
+175 RSISEKNR
-187 TTAPPLHRNPDPD
+187 PCVVPLRRE

-235 GPEAPDFLVASLYRF
+235 GPEAPDFLVANLYRF

-257 IFYHD
+257 IFYKEAD
-262 AARESNSRR
+262 PESKR
-271 LWQFLAEDDGDDDS
+271 LWQFLADGEDEDS

-294 FALSLAKL
+294 FALSLARL
-302 KERRFNM
+302 KEQRHPL
-309 WAHAAAV
+309 WAHAAAA
-316 GDDEIGRELA
+316 GDGQSGREWGVKRLTA
-326 PRKLAPAPAV
+326 APAV
-336 RDHGAV
+336 RDHRAV
-342 LAALTR
+342 LSALAR
-348 ALAAAEAA
+348 ALATTESA
-356 YLDMTDQS
+356 YLDMTSQS
-364 MASHPEL
+364 MGSHPEL
-371 AVTGACLLVALVRD
+371 AVTGACLLVVLLRD

-397 AIVAQRADDHHACG
+397 AIVAQRRDDEDCLIG
-411 MRMDDIGVGLE
+411 SIPVEDIGVGLE
-422 IEARLDALQL
+422 TETRIPGYSAIGLEALQL
-432 SVDHSTSIQEEV
+432 STDHSTSVEEEV
-444 QRIKLEHPDDDHCI
+444 QRIRREHPDDDQCV
-458 VNDRVKGRLK
+458 VNDRVKGRLT

-473 GAGYLKQAKLNNGL
+473 GAGYLKQARFNDGL

-492 NEYIGDAPYIS
+492 NEYIGDTPYIS
-503 CIPSLCHHKLTAKD
+503 CTPTLCHHKLSIRD

-536 VLHVENFMD
+536 VLHVENFME

-561 SRAAKKAGMDFHELL
+561 SRAAKKAGMNFYELL

-581 DRRKYHDDVTVMVVS
+581 DRRKYHDDVTIMVIS
-596 LEGRIWKSSGMYV
+596 LEGRIWKSSGTYV

>member
-36 FCYANS
+36 FCYAS
-42 AANPAANPYSSSSF
+42 APATAYSSSSF

-72 VPLYLSSSAADATG
+72 VPLYLSSSTTTTNPMQ
-86 GGGPPPPNYS
+86 PPPPNYS

-136 DAATV
+136 DAAAV
-141 PHSGPLPHKP
+141 PFSGPLPNKP
-151 STTKRTSSS
+151 TKRASASSRGL
-160 SRRFRKPSLFGGSLR
+160 SRRFRKPLFGSLR
-175 RTTSEKHHHRTL
+175 RTASEKHRPPITL
-187 TTAPPLHRNPDPD
+187 PLPTDN

-235 GPEAPDFLVASLYRF
+235 GPEAPDFLVANLYRF

-257 IFYHD
+257 IFYQEAD
-262 AARESNSRR
+262 RDSKR
-271 LWQFLAEDDGDDDS
+271 LWQFLADGDDDDC

-316 GDDEIGRELA
+316 GDDEISREWA
-326 PRKLAPAPAV
+326 PKKLAAAPVV

-342 LAALTR
+342 LGALTR
-348 ALAAAEAA
+348 ALDAAEAA

-364 MASHPEL
+364 MGSHPEL

-397 AIVAQRADDHHACG
+397 AVVAQRTDE
-411 MRMDDIGVGLE
+411 DDIGVGFE
-422 IEARLDALQL
+422 IEARSGGCAMMGLEALQL
-432 SVDHSTSIQEEV
+432 SVDHSTSIEEV
-444 QRIKLEHPDDDHCI
+444 TFVL
-458 VNDRVKGRLK
+458 
-468 VTRAF
+468 T
-473 GAGYLKQAKLNNGL
+473 L
-487 LEMFR
+487 LIL
-492 NEYIGDAPYIS
+492 Y
-503 CIPSLCHHKLTAKD
+503 
-517 QFLVLS
+517 FL
-523 SDGLYQYLSNEEV
+523 
-536 VLHVENFMD
+536 
-545 RFPEGDP
+545 
-552 AQSLIEELL
+552 
-561 SRAAKKAGMDFHELL
+561 
-576 DIPQG
+576 
-581 DRRKYHDDVTVMVVS
+581 RKH
-596 LEGRIWKSSGMYV
+596 IC

>member
-8 LLTACACSRPP
+8 LLTACACSRPAPP
-19 PASVDAEPCLDD
+19 PADDGPCLDD

-36 FCYANS
+36 FCYAANS
-42 AANPAANPYSSSSF
+42 AAAGGDSSSF
-56 RHGISGAALS
+56 RHAISGAALS

-72 VPLYLSSSAADATG
+72 LPIYHSSFAAG
-86 GGGPPPPNYS
+86 GAPPHYS
-96 SAFHTSSSFS
+96 SAFQTSSSFS

-136 DAATV
+136 DQAAV
-141 PHSGPLPHKP
+141 PFSGPLPAKP
-151 STTKRTSSS
+151 AKPGPSSS
-160 SRRFRKPSLFGGSLR
+160 SRGFSRRRFRKPSFGSLR
-175 RTTSEKHHHRTL
+175 RSVSEKNR
-187 TTAPPLHRNPDPD
+187 PCVVPLRRE

-235 GPEAPDFLVASLYRF
+235 GPEAPDFLVANLYRF

-257 IFYHD
+257 IFYQEAD
-262 AARESNSRR
+262 PDSKR
-271 LWQFLAEDDGDDDS
+271 LWQFLADGGNDDDS

-294 FALSLAKL
+294 FALSLARL
-302 KERRFNM
+302 KERRHPI
-309 WAHAAAV
+309 WAHAVAAAA
-316 GDDEIGRELA
+316 GGQSGREWGVKRLTA
-326 PRKLAPAPAV
+326 APAV
-336 RDHGAV
+336 RDHSEV
-342 LAALTR
+342 MAALTR
-348 ALAAAEAA
+348 ALAATESA
-356 YLDMTDQS
+356 YLDMTNQS
-364 MASHPEL
+364 MGTHPEL
-371 AVTGACLLVALVRD
+371 AVTGACLLVALLRD

-397 AIVAQRADDHHACG
+397 AIVAQRRGDDDDCVLAT
-411 MRMDDIGVGLE
+411 MRVEDIGVGLE
-422 IEARLDALQL
+422 TTDTRIHGYSAIELEALQL
-432 SVDHSTSIQEEV
+432 STDHSTSIEEEV
-444 QRIKLEHPDDDHCI
+444 QRIKREHPDDDQCI

-473 GAGYLKQAKLNNGL
+473 GAGYLKQAKLNDGL

-492 NEYIGDAPYIS
+492 NEYIGDTPYIS
-503 CIPSLCHHKLTAKD
+503 CTPSLCHHKLSPMD

-536 VLHVENFMD
+536 VQHVENFME

-561 SRAAKKAGMDFHELL
+561 SRAAKKAGMDFYELL

-581 DRRKYHDDVTVMVVS
+581 DRRKYHDDVTIMVIS
-596 LEGRIWKSSGMYV
+596 LEGRIWKSSGTYV

>member
-8 LLTACACSRPP
+8 LLTACACSRPAP
-19 PASVDAEPCLDD
+19 GPADDGPCLDD

-36 FCYANS
+36 FCYAGS
-42 AANPAANPYSSSSF
+42 AAAAAAADSSSSF
-56 RHGISGAALS
+56 RRAISGAALS

-72 VPLYLSSSAADATG
+72 VPIYHSSSAAG
-86 GGGPPPPNYS
+86 GAPAHYS

-122 SGPIDRGAQ
+122 SGPIDRAGQ

-136 DAATV
+136 DQAV
-141 PHSGPLPHKP
+141 PFSGPLPAKP
-151 STTKRTSSS
+151 SKPAPSSS
-160 SRRFRKPSLFGGSLR
+160 ARGLSRRFRKPSFGSLR
-175 RTTSEKHHHRTL
+175 RSVSEKNR
-187 TTAPPLHRNPDPD
+187 PCVVPLRRE

-235 GPEAPDFLVASLYRF
+235 GPEAPDFLVANLYRF

-257 IFYHD
+257 IFYEEAEAD
-262 AARESNSRR
+262 SRR
-271 LWQFLAEDDGDDDS
+271 LWQFLADGDDDDN

-294 FALSLAKL
+294 FALSLARL
-302 KERRFNM
+302 KERRHSM

-316 GDDEIGRELA
+316 GDDGGSREWGA
-326 PRKLAPAPAV
+326 RKLTAAPAV
-336 RDHGAV
+336 RDHRAV
-342 LAALTR
+342 LGALTR
-348 ALAAAEAA
+348 ALATTEAA
-356 YLDMTDQS
+356 YLDMTSQS
-364 MASHPEL
+364 MGSHPEL

-397 AIVAQRADDHHACG
+397 AIVAQRREDDEDYVIRT
-411 MRMDDIGVGLE
+411 MRVEEFGVGS
-422 IEARLDALQL
+422 EAETRQSGYAAIGLDALQL
-432 SVDHSTSIQEEV
+432 STDHSTGIEEEV
-444 QRIKLEHPDDDHCI
+444 QRIKREHPDDDQCI

-473 GAGYLKQAKLNNGL
+473 GAGYLKQAKLNEGL
-487 LEMFR
+487 LEIFR
-492 NEYIGDAPYIS
+492 NDYIGDAPYIS
-503 CIPSLCHHKLTAKD
+503 CTPSLCHHKLSARD

-536 VLHVENFMD
+536 VLHVENFME
-545 RFPEGDP
+545 RFPDGDP

-561 SRAAKKAGMDFHELL
+561 SRAAKKAGMDFYELL

-581 DRRKYHDDVTVMVVS
+581 DRRKYHDDVTVMVIS
-596 LEGRIWKSSGMYV
+596 LEGRIWKSSGTYV